1 MTIFTIFIKLIHY
14 FQAVFKQKREF
25 KVSSTKQ
32 FLYLIRVNCF
42 SHKCSKVFL
51 QVLLQLERAR
61 LRSVALHRVA
71 VLVHDKLGK
80 VPLDGIEQ
88 GAALLLLQE
97 LPQRVRFVPV
107 DVNLGEQ
114 IKLGALLLL
123 GELFNLLVGLR
134 LLVRELVRRER
145 QNAETCAG
153 RRMKC

>member
-1 MTIFTIFIKLIHY
+1 M
-14 FQAVFKQKREF
+14 
-25 KVSSTKQ
+25 
-32 FLYLIRVNCF
+32 
-42 SHKCSKVFL
+42 
-51 QVLLQLERAR
+51 
-61 LRSVALHRVA
+61 ALHRVA

-145 QNAETCAG
+145 QNAETCVG
-153 RRMKC
+153 RRVKC